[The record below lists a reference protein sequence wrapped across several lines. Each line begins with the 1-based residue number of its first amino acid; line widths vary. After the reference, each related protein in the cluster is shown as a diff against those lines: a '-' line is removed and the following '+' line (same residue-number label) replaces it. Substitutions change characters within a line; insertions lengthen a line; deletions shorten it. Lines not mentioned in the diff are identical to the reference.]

1 MCLDVLP
8 VPHMHTGP
16 AEVIREH
23 LVPWNWNNRQLLA
36 AMRVLG
42 LQLQY
47 SGREASAFSNCAI
60 SLNMLGSKNS

>member
-8 VPHMHTGP
+8 VHHMHTGP

-23 LVPWNWNNRQLLA
+23 LVPWNWNTRQLLA

-42 LQLQY
+42 LQLQS

-60 SLNMLGSKNS
+60 SLTTLGSKNS